1 MATPT
6 IATAISNTEHSRD
19 ERLPEIFMYVTFT
32 RISFHVNPANMNLV
46 KRSYTQTARAEAAR
60 ETGDRILA
68 AALTAFLSSSYDDV
82 TLDKVASDAGVT
94 PQTVLRRFGSK
105 EGVAWALADVVEAD
119 QLSNR
124 DLTRPGDIVDA
135 VTRLVHDYETNGDT
149 IMHLLRQEV
158 RVAPIAGILDQGR
171 QHHEDWCKRVFAP
184 WLESRTGVDRK
195 RLLATL
201 LATCDV
207 YTWYLLR
214 RQRGLSRRQ
223 TELAL
228 TELLEGLLT

>member
-1 MATPT
+1 M
-6 IATAISNTEHSRD
+6 
-19 ERLPEIFMYVTFT
+19 
-32 RISFHVNPANMNLV
+32 
-46 KRSYTQTARAEAAR
+46 KRTYTQTARADAAR

-68 AALTAFLSSSYDDV
+68 AALTAFLASTYDDV
-82 TLDKVASDAGVT
+82 TLEKVASDAGVT
-94 PQTVLRRFGSK
+94 VQTVLRRFGSK
-105 EGVAWALADVVEAD
+105 EGVAWALADGVEAD

-124 DLTRPGDIVDA
+124 NPTRPGDIGDTVA
-135 VTRLVHDYETNGDT
+135 HLVRDYETNGDT
-149 IMHLLRQEV
+149 LMHLLRQEV
-158 RVAPIAGILDQGR
+158 RVAPIADMIDQGR
-171 QHHEDWCKRVFAP
+171 RHHEGWCKRVFAP

-201 LATCDV
+201 IATCDV